1 MGILH
6 ITTCPCCSFSV
17 PEFQL
22 WNFGKIYFVEIRI
35 EYTGFIKPSARIRH
49 FRTLTT
55 IQL

>member
-6 ITTCPCCSFSV
+6 ITTCPCCSFIA

-35 EYTGFIKPSARIRH
+35 EFTGFNRPSARIRH